1 MRFRQ
6 RDILFF
12 VVQAIF
18 QNICAQGTE
27 NITCWFMLQY
37 KKDNDISYFSGLSF
51 GANCNRRSTFD
62 MNLEDLI
69 FSTTPLSI
77 THVLY
82 FGLFEIKNAD
92 VH

>member
-1 MRFRQ
+1 
-6 RDILFF
+6 
-12 VVQAIF
+12 
-18 QNICAQGTE
+18 
-27 NITCWFMLQY
+27 MLQY

-77 THVLY
+77 THVY
-82 FGLFEIKNAD
+82 FRLFKIKNAYLKKAGLKNKGTI
-92 VH
+92 